1 MNVGT
6 SVGAGRG
13 FVLADWVAVLA
24 AGSSIES
31 DPLWQM
37 DRYLTPAP
45 NELIS

>member
-1 MNVGT
+1 M
-6 SVGAGRG
+6 GAVRV
-13 FVLADWVAVLA
+13 FMLVDRVAVLA

-31 DPLWQM
+31 DPLRQM